1 MKTTEEGTDESHGN
15 ESRESLDECED
26 DRQNLQ
32 NVSNVDVEN
41 NSINVLNNSVD
52 LNKSV
57 DLNNVN
63 DNIHN
68 NLADKIEKHF
78 VEPNLR
84 QYNQSMVLV
93 KKLSQADVKFFTKPL
108 SLPTYQS
115 TPKRRSSRIK
125 LVPNRLQ
132 F

>member
-32 NVSNVDVEN
+32 NVSNVDV
-41 NSINVLNNSVD
+41 

-57 DLNNVN
+57 NLNNVN